1 MIFDSEETLLKVKDA
16 LNKENIFPRRYFYPS
31 LNTVK
36 YLDGEKMPISESIS
50 EKILC
55 LPLFAELNPETVE
68 RISNLINQN
77 I

>member
-1 MIFDSEETLLKVKDA
+1 VIFDSEETLLKVKDA

-50 EKILC
+50 KRILC
-55 LPLFAELNPETVE
+55 LPLSADLQSEIVE
-68 RISNLINQN
+68 KISKIINEN
-77 I
+77 A